1 MRIHPVLVLQFRSV
15 LQPFIVFSAIPLA
28 ICGSFIALYLTGWP
42 FSFFAFVGLISL
54 IGIVVN
60 NSIILVDYINQLVE
74 EGQMTLQEAIIIG
87 SKRRFK
93 PIVLTSITTILGL
106 VPLTLQRTNQWSPLT
121 ITIIGGMISST
132 LLALVVVPI
141 LYKWF
146 TKEKI

>member
-1 MRIHPVLVLQFRSV
+1 
-15 LQPFIVFSAIPLA
+15 
-28 ICGSFIALYLTGWP
+28 
-42 FSFFAFVGLISL
+42 
-54 IGIVVN
+54 
-60 NSIILVDYINQLVE
+60 LVE